1 MTAEID
7 LLKFEAASGH
17 LKFLPAVALGF
28 LRQLPQ
34 WHLDFE
40 AALASHNAHAQEELL
55 HKIKGACYAVA
66 AYDTVEVVN
75 QAEAAHGRGEPLLPA
90 DLLAHL
96 QRVEVELQAIVAN
109 APPK

>member
-34 WHLDFE
+34 WHLAFAD
-40 AALASHNAHAQEELL
+40 ALASQNVHAQLELL

-66 AYDTVEVVN
+66 AYDTVDVVH
-75 QAEAAHGRGEPLLPA
+75 QAEAAHGSGEPLLPA

-109 APPK
+109 APPQ

>member
-34 WHLDFE
+34 WQLDF
-40 AALASHNAHAQEELL
+40 ADALASQNAHAQLELL
-55 HKIKGACYAVA
+55 HKIKSACYAVSA
-66 AYDTVEVVN
+66 HNTVDVIQ
-75 QAEAAHGRGEPLLPA
+75 QAEAALGRGEPLLPA

>member
-1 MTAEID
+1 MTSEID

-17 LKFLPAVALGF
+17 LKFLPAVASGF

-34 WHLDFE
+34 WQLDF
-40 AALASHNAHAQEELL
+40 ADALASQNAHAQLELL

-66 AYDTVEVVN
+66 AYNTADVVH
-75 QAEAAHGRGEPLLPA
+75 QAEAAHGRGEPLSPA

-96 QRVEVELQAIVAN
+96 QRVEVELQVIVAN